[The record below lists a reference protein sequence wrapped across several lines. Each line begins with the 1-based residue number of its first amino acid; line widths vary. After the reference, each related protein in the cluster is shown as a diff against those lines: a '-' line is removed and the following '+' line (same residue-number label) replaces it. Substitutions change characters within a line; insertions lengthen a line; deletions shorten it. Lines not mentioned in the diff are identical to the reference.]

1 MIASWLICCPSPDFL
16 SFNACYSSLPQRVR
30 LSSDVSQTLA
40 IAQCVLSD
48 SMVRLSELLPV
59 APYSVAVL
67 VVSRF
72 THLRSKSVKY
82 LASAKLKLP
91 FDCVV
96 RHAHF
101 FAPSS
106 STSAHA
112 LQVSRSKSRCPP
124 TAHAF
129 KFHLARPVQAA
140 RCSSH
145 VMRWSGSQPTTLWV

>member
-1 MIASWLICCPSPDFL
+1 MIASWLICCPTPDYL

-30 LSSDVSQTLA
+30 LSPEVSQTLA

-48 SMVRLSELLPV
+48 SMVRLSELLSF

-72 THLRSKSVKY
+72 THLRSNIVKY

-101 FAPSS
+101 LAPSS

-140 RCSSH
+140 QYSSH
-145 VMRWSGSQPTTLWV
+145 LIRWSGGQPATLWV